1 MVFLFIKIIYQTI
14 YYGDVCDMTYLFNI
28 VTVKFI

>member
-1 MVFLFIKIIYQTI
+1 MVFLVIYKDYLSNDI
-14 YYGDVCDMTYLFNI
+14 YYVCDMTYLFNI